1 MPRLT
6 SSPPRIRFF
15 FPFFS
20 YIPCVVFILC
30 FLSHAAESQIQDQEL
45 QVLSKLRQ
53 SWQDP
58 SSLDHWVASN
68 SSSLC
73 AWPEIKCQEGSIT
86 ELNLVNLNINYSIPP
101 FICDLKNMTK
111 LDLSYNNIPGEFP
124 TVLYNCSKL
133 VYLDLSQNYF
143 EGPIPSDI
151 DRMAD
156 LQVLI
161 LAANSFSFDVPVS
174 IARLQ
179 RLRILH
185 LYQSEYNGTYPE
197 EIFGLSN
204 LEELRLEYNKK
215 FVPSQLPQNFTA
227 LKKLRFFSMPQTNL
241 FGRIPKTVSDMEALE
256 HLDLGMNPLTG
267 EIPGSIFAL
276 RNLRELYV
284 YKTNVSGSIPQAV
297 SAANLSVIDLSFN
310 NLTGNIPEVFGQL
323 KNLYCLNL
331 EFNQLSGGIPEGIP
345 SLPALSDI
353 RLSNNNLSGTIPP
366 DFGKFSPL
374 RRFEVAFN
382 NLTGAFPEQ
391 LCHGGTL
398 FGLAAMDN
406 NLSGKLPESL
416 GNCSTLSQVM
426 LHNNGF
432 TGNVPGGLWM
442 SRNLM
447 ALLLSGNGLTGELPK
462 ELSPNLNRIEMSNN
476 KFFGKIP
483 STVSSW
489 RNLVVFDA
497 SNNLLSGTV
506 PAELT
511 VLPSLTTLLL
521 GQNKLSG
528 NLPTDIISWKSLT
541 TLDLSHN
548 KISGPI
554 PSKIG
559 LLPVLMQLDLSDNQL
574 SGLIPPEFGQLNL
587 DRLNVSFNRLRGPI
601 PAKFENAAYDTSFL
615 NNAGLCASNSFM
627 RINVCNAQSQ
637 RSSKTNLTLIV
648 ILAIAAAICVLLV
661 VLFTIRASR
670 KNRDCFD
677 STLKLT
683 SFQSLNFTESN
694 ILSGLK
700 EHNVIGSG
708 GSGKVYRIMVNP
720 SGDAVAVKRI
730 SNNQKLDEELEK
742 QFVAEA
748 EILGNIK
755 HRHIVKLLCCISCEN
770 SKLLVYEYM
779 ENSSL
784 DQWLHKKKRSSRIP
798 GVTNNMILDWTKR
811 LQIAL
816 GAAKGLCY
824 MHNDCSSPIIHR
836 DVKSS
841 NILLD
846 SEFNAKIA
854 DFGLARMLA
863 KPGEAVT
870 MSAVA
875 GSHGYLA
882 PEYAHTTRAN
892 EKIDVYSFGVVLLEL
907 TTGRKANDGKEGMG
921 LADWTC
927 CHIQHGKPISDA
939 IDEEIKDSSYL
950 DEIINVFKLGIFCT
964 ATRPSM
970 RPAMKEVVQMLLRC
984 SDPLHNVEKKLQH
997 SLDASPLLGN
1007 SKNKEMPRS
1016 DFHVLECNTG
1026 IVSTGTVAEG

>member
-6 SSPPRIRFF
+6 SSPPHIRFF

-20 YIPCVVFILC
+20 YIPCVVFLC
-30 FLSHAAESQIQDQEL
+30 FLPHAAESQIQDQEL
-45 QVLSKLRQ
+45 QVLLKLRQ
-53 SWQDP
+53 SWQEP

-68 SSSLC
+68 SSSHC

-86 ELNLVNLNINYSIPP
+86 KLNLTNLSINYSIPP
-101 FICDLKNMTK
+101 FICDLKNLTK
-111 LDLSYNNIPGEFP
+111 LDLSYNNITGEFP

-133 VYLDLSQNYF
+133 VYLDLSENHF

-151 DRMAD
+151 DRMAN

-161 LAANSFSFDVPVS
+161 LADNSFSFDVPASV
-174 IARLQ
+174 ARLQ

-185 LYQSEYNGTYPE
+185 LYMSEYNGTYPE
-197 EIFGLSN
+197 EIFGLSA
-204 LEELRLEYNKK
+204 LEELRLEYNK
-215 FVPSQLPQNFTA
+215 FVPSQLPQNFTV
-227 LKKLRFFSMPQTNL
+227 LKKLRFFSMAQTNL
-241 FGRIPKTVSDMEALE
+241 YGGIPETVSDMEALE
-256 HLDLGMNPLTG
+256 HLDLGKNPLTG
-267 EIPGSIFAL
+267 EIPASIFAMRSL
-276 RNLRELYV
+276 SELYV
-284 YKTNVSGSIPQAV
+284 YETNVSGSIPQAV
-297 SAANLSVIDLSFN
+297 SAANLSVIDLSLN
-310 NLTGNIPEVFGQL
+310 NLMGNIPEVFGQL
-323 KNLYCLNL
+323 KNLYSLNL
-331 EFNQLSGGIPEGIP
+331 EFNQLSGGIPEVIA
-345 SLPALSDI
+345 SLPSLSDI
-353 RLSNNNLSGTIPP
+353 KLSNNNISGTIPP

-382 NLTGAFPEQ
+382 NLTGAFPEH

-406 NLSGKLPESL
+406 NLSGELPESL
-416 GNCSTLSQVM
+416 GNCSTLLEVM
-426 LHNNGF
+426 LNNNGF

-442 SRNLM
+442 PRNLM
-447 ALLLSGNGLTGELPK
+447 ALLLSGNGLTGELPR
-462 ELSPNLNRIEMSNN
+462 ELSPNLTRIEMSNN

-541 TLDLSHN
+541 TLNLSHN

-559 LLPVLMQLDLSDNQL
+559 LLPVLTQLDLSDNQL

-587 DRLNVSFNRLRGPI
+587 NRLNLSSNRLRGKI
-601 PAKFENAAYDTSFL
+601 PSLYDNAAYDTSFL
-615 NNAGLCASNSFM
+615 NNPGLCASNSFM
-627 RINVCNAQSQ
+627 RINVCSTPSR

-648 ILAIAAAICVLLV
+648 ILAIAAAMCVLLV
-661 VLFTIRASR
+661 VLFMIRASR
-670 KNRDCFD
+670 KNRSQFD
-677 STLKLT
+677 STPKLT
-683 SFQSLNFTESN
+683 PFQSLNFTESN
-694 ILSGLK
+694 ILSELK
-700 EHNVIGSG
+700 EPNVIGSG
-708 GSGKVYRIMVNP
+708 GSGKVYRVVVNP
-720 SGDAVAVKRI
+720 SGDTVAVKRI
-730 SNNQKLDEELEK
+730 LNNRKLDEKLEK
-742 QFVAEA
+742 QFVAEV

-755 HRHIVKLLCCISCEN
+755 HLHIVKLLCSISCEK

-784 DQWLHKKKRSSRIP
+784 DRWLHKNKRSSPIS
-798 GVTNNMILDWTKR
+798 GVANNMILDWPKR

-816 GAAKGLCY
+816 GAAEGLCY
-824 MHNDCSSPIIHR
+824 MHHGCSSPIIHR

-846 SEFNAKIA
+846 SEFKAKIA

-863 KPGEAVT
+863 KPGEAVSMT
-870 MSAVA
+870 VVA
-875 GSHGYLA
+875 GSFGYLA
-882 PEYAHTTRAN
+882 PEYNHTKRVN

-907 TTGRKANDGKEGMG
+907 TTGREPCEGNEDMG
-921 LADWTC
+921 LAEWAWF
-927 CHIQHGKPISDA
+927 HFNHGKPISDVV
-939 IDEEIKDSSYL
+939 DEEIRDNSYL
-950 DEIINVFKLGIFCT
+950 DQISNVFKLGIFCT
-964 ATRPSM
+964 ARLPSTRPT
-970 RPAMKEVVQMLLRC
+970 MKEVVQMLLKC
-984 SDPLHNVEKKLQH
+984 SDPHYDVEKK
-997 SLDASPLLGN
+997 P
-1007 SKNKEMPRS
+1007 
-1016 DFHVLECNTG
+1016 
-1026 IVSTGTVAEG
+1026 

>member
-6 SSPPRIRFF
+6 SPPPHIRFF

-20 YIPCVVFILC
+20 YIPCVVFLC

-68 SSSLC
+68 SSSHC

-101 FICDLKNMTK
+101 FVCDLKNLTK

-124 TVLYNCSKL
+124 AVLYNCSKL

-151 DRMAD
+151 NRMAD

-161 LAANSFSFDVPVS
+161 LAANSFSFDVPASV
-174 IARLQ
+174 ARLR

-185 LYQSEYNGTYPE
+185 LYMSEYNGTYPE
-197 EIFGLSN
+197 EIFGLSD

-215 FVPSQLPQNFTA
+215 FVPSQLPQNFTV
-227 LKKLRFFSMPQTNL
+227 LKKLR
-241 FGRIPKTVSDMEALE
+241 DMEALE
-256 HLDLGMNPLTG
+256 HLDLGINPLTG

-276 RNLRELYV
+276 RNLSELYV
-284 YKTNVSGSIPQAV
+284 YETYVSKSIPQAV
-297 SAANLSVIDLSFN
+297 RAANLRVIDLSLN
-310 NLTGNIPEVFGQL
+310 NLMGNIPEVFGQL
-323 KNLYCLNL
+323 KNLYSLNL
-331 EFNQLSGGIPEGIP
+331 EFNQLSGGIPEGIA
-345 SLPALSDI
+345 SLPALSDV

-398 FGLAAMDN
+398 FGLATMNN
-406 NLSGKLPESL
+406 NLSGELPESL
-416 GNCSTLSQVM
+416 GNCSTLLEVM
-426 LHNNGF
+426 LNNNGF
-432 TGNVPGGLWM
+432 TGKVPGGLWM
-442 SRNLM
+442 SRNLT

-462 ELSPNLNRIEMSNN
+462 ELSRKLNRIEMSNN
-476 KFFGKIP
+476 KFFGKIL

-528 NLPTDIISWKSLT
+528 ILPTDIVSWKSLN
-541 TLDLSHN
+541 TLNLSHN

-554 PSKIG
+554 PSEIG
-559 LLPVLMQLDLSDNQL
+559 FLPGLTQLDLSDNQL
-574 SGLIPPEFGQLNL
+574 SGLIPPEIGQLNL
-587 DRLNVSFNRLRGPI
+587 NRLNLSSNRLSGPI
-601 PAKFENAAYDTSFL
+601 PAKLENAAYDTSFP
-615 NNAGLCASNSFM
+615 NNPGLCASNSFM
-627 RINVCNAQSQ
+627 RINVCNTQSH
-637 RSSKTNLTLIV
+637 RLSKTNLTLIV
-648 ILAIAAAICVLLV
+648 ILAIAAAMCVLLV
-661 VLFTIRASR
+661 VLFMIRASR
-670 KNRDCFD
+670 KNRDWFD
-677 STLKLT
+677 STPKLT
-683 SFQSLNFTESN
+683 PFQRLNFTESN

-700 EHNVIGSG
+700 GPNVIGSG
-708 GSGKVYRIMVNP
+708 GSGKVYRIVVNS
-720 SGDAVAVKRI
+720 SGDTVAVKRI
-730 SNNQKLDEELEK
+730 SNNQKLNEKLEK
-742 QFVAEA
+742 QFAAEV

-755 HRHIVKLLCCISCEN
+755 HRHIVKLLCCISCEH

-779 ENSSL
+779 ENGSL
-784 DQWLHKKKRSSRIP
+784 DRWLHKKKRLSPIL
-798 GVTNNMILDWTKR
+798 GVANNMILEWPKR

-863 KPGEAVT
+863 EPGEAVSMT
-870 MSAVA
+870 AVA
-875 GSHGYLA
+875 GSFGYLA
-882 PEYAHTTRAN
+882 PEYAHTTRVN

-907 TTGRKANDGKEGMG
+907 TTGREPNDRDEDMC
-921 LADWTC
+921 LADWAWF
-927 CHIQHGKPISDA
+927 HFDQGKPISDV
-939 IDEEIKDSSYL
+939 IDEEIRDNSSL
-950 DEIINVFKLGIFCT
+950 DQICNVFKLGIFCT
-964 ATRPSM
+964 AKLPSTRPT
-970 RPAMKEVVQMLLRC
+970 MKE
-984 SDPLHNVEKKLQH
+984 KFQH
-997 SLDASPLLGN
+997 KLDAAPFLGN
-1007 SKNKEMPRS
+1007 SKYEEMPRRY
-1016 DFHVLECNTG
+1016 FHVLECNTY
-1026 IVSTGTVAEG
+1026 

>member
-6 SSPPRIRFF
+6 SSPPHIRFF

-20 YIPCVVFILC
+20 YIPCVVFLC

-53 SWQDP
+53 SWQAP
-58 SSLDHWVASN
+58 SSLDHWVASD
-68 SSSLC
+68 SSSHC

-86 ELNLVNLNINYSIPP
+86 ELNLVDLNINYSIPP
-101 FICDLKNMTK
+101 FICDLKNLTK

-143 EGPIPSDI
+143 KGPIPPDI
-151 DRMAD
+151 DCMAN

-161 LAANSFSFDVPVS
+161 LAANSFSFDVPASV
-174 IARLQ
+174 ARLR

-185 LYQSEYNGTYPE
+185 LYMSEYNGTYPE
-197 EIFGLSN
+197 EIFGLSD

-215 FVPSQLPQNFTA
+215 FVPSQLTQNFTV
-227 LKKLRFFSMPQTNL
+227 LKKLRLFSMAQTNL
-241 FGRIPKTVSDMEALE
+241 YGGIPKTVSDMEALE
-256 HLDLGMNPLTG
+256 HLNLGINPLTG

-276 RNLRELYV
+276 RNLSDLYV
-284 YKTNVSGSIPQAV
+284 YETNVSESIPQAV
-297 SAANLSVIDLSFN
+297 SAANLRVIDLSLN
-310 NLTGNIPEVFGQL
+310 NLMGNIPEVFGQL

-331 EFNQLSGGIPEGIP
+331 EFNQLSGGIPEGIA

-382 NLTGAFPEQ
+382 NLTGALPKQ

-398 FGLAAMDN
+398 FGLATMDN
-406 NLSGKLPESL
+406 NLSAELPESL
-416 GNCSTLSQVM
+416 GNCSTLLEVM
-426 LHNNGF
+426 LNNNGF

-442 SRNLM
+442 SQNLT

-462 ELSPNLNRIEMSNN
+462 ELSPNLTRIDLSNN

-483 STVSSW
+483 STLSSW
-489 RNLVVFDA
+489 RNLVEFDA

-511 VLPSLTTLLL
+511 VLPSLTMLLL

-541 TLDLSHN
+541 TLNLSHN

-559 LLPVLMQLDLSDNQL
+559 LLPVLTLLDLSDNQL

-587 DRLNVSFNRLRGPI
+587 NGLNLSSNRLRGPI
-601 PAKFENAAYDTSFL
+601 PAKLENAAYDTSFL
-615 NNAGLCASNSFM
+615 NNPGLCASNPFM
-627 RINVCNAQSQ
+627 RINVCNAQSH

-661 VLFTIRASR
+661 VLFKSKASR
-670 KNRDCFD
+670 KNRDRFD
-677 STLKLT
+677 STPKLT

-720 SGDAVAVKRI
+720 SGEAVAVKRI

-742 QFVAEA
+742 QFVSEV

-755 HRHIVKLLCCISCEN
+755 HRHIVKLLCSISCEN

-784 DQWLHKKKRSSRIP
+784 DQWLHKKKRSSPIP
-798 GVTNNMILDWTKR
+798 GVTNNMILDWPKR
-811 LQIAL
+811 LQIAI

-824 MHNDCSSPIIHR
+824 MHNDLRPPIIHR

-882 PEYAHTTRAN
+882 PEYARMARAN

-907 TTGRKANDGKEGMG
+907 TTGREATDGEEGMG
-921 LADWTC
+921 LADWTFN
-927 CHIQHGKPISDA
+927 HIQRGKPISDV
-939 IDEEIKDSSYL
+939 IDEEIKGSSYL
-950 DEIINVFKLGIFCT
+950 DEIIKVFELGISCT
-964 ATRPSM
+964 ATQPSDRPT
-970 RPAMKEVVQMLLRC
+970 MKEVERVLSKRG
-984 SDPLHNVEKKLQH
+984 H
-997 SLDASPLLGN
+997 SQEN
-1007 SKNKEMPRS
+1007 IRW
-1016 DFHVLECNTG
+1016 VLP
-1026 IVSTGTVAEG
+1026 ST

>member
-1 MPRLT
+1 MARLKET
-6 SSPPRIRFF
+6 LLTL
-15 FPFFS
+15 
-20 YIPCVVFILC
+20 VWLVNK
-30 FLSHAAESQIQDQEL
+30 SQIQDQEL
-45 QVLSKLRQ
+45 QVLLKLRQ

-68 SSSLC
+68 SSSHC
-73 AWPEIKCQEGSIT
+73 AWPEIKCQEGLIT
-86 ELNLVNLNINYSIPP
+86 ELNLVNLNINYSIPL
-101 FICDLKNMTK
+101 FICDLKNLTK
-111 LDLSYNNIPGEFP
+111 LNLSYNNIPGEFP

-143 EGPIPSDI
+143 EGLIPSDI

-156 LQVLI
+156 LQALI
-161 LAANSFSFDVPVS
+161 LAANSFSFDVPASV
-174 IARLQ
+174 ARLR

-185 LYQSEYNGTYPE
+185 LYMSEYNGTYHE

-204 LEELRLEYNKK
+204 LEELSLGYNDK

-227 LKKLRFFSMPQTNL
+227 LKKLRFFSMPQMNL
-241 FGRIPKTVSDMEALE
+241 FGRILETVSDMEALE
-256 HLDLGMNPLTG
+256 HLDLGKNPLTG

-276 RNLRELYV
+276 RNLSELYV

-297 SAANLSVIDLSFN
+297 SAANLSVIDLSLN
-310 NLTGNIPEVFGQL
+310 NLMGNIPEVFGQL
-323 KNLYCLNL
+323 KNLYSSNL
-331 EFNQLSGGIPEGIP
+331 EFNQLSGGIPEHVA

-353 RLSNNNLSGTIPP
+353 RLSNNNISGTIPL

-406 NLSGKLPESL
+406 NLSGELPGSL
-416 GNCSTLSQVM
+416 GNCSTLLLVM
-426 LHNNGF
+426 LNNNGF
-432 TGNVPGGLWM
+432 TGNVPAGLWM
-442 SRNLM
+442 SRNLT

-462 ELSPNLNRIEMSNN
+462 ELSPKLNRIEMSNN

-483 STVSSW
+483 SMMSSW

-528 NLPTDIISWKSLT
+528 NLPTDIVSWKSLT

-559 LLPVLMQLDLSDNQL
+559 LLPVLTQLDLSDNQL

-587 DRLNVSFNRLRGPI
+587 NRLNLSSNRLSGPI
-601 PAKFENAAYDTSFL
+601 PAILENAAYDVSFL
-615 NNAGLCASNSFM
+615 NNLGLCASNSFM
-627 RINVCNAQSQ
+627 RINVCSTQSR

-648 ILAIAAAICVLLV
+648 ILAIAAAMCVLLV
-661 VLFTIRASR
+661 VLFMIRASR
-670 KNRDCFD
+670 KNRDWFD
-677 STLKLT
+677 STPKLT
-683 SFQSLNFTESN
+683 PFQSLNFTESN

-700 EHNVIGSG
+700 EPNVIGSG
-708 GSGKVYRIMVNP
+708 GSGKVYRIVVNP
-720 SGDAVAVKRI
+720 SGHTVAVKRI
-730 SNNQKLDEELEK
+730 LNNRKLDEKLEK
-742 QFVAEA
+742 QFVAEV

-755 HRHIVKLLCCISCEN
+755 HLHIVKLLCSISCEN
-770 SKLLVYEYM
+770 SKLLVYDYM

-784 DQWLHKKKRSSRIP
+784 DHWLHKKNRLSPVS
-798 GVTNNMILDWTKR
+798 GVSNNMILDWPKR

-824 MHNDCSSPIIHR
+824 MHN
-836 DVKSS
+836 
-841 NILLD
+841 
-846 SEFNAKIA
+846 EFKEKIA

-863 KPGEAVT
+863 KPGEAVSMT
-870 MSAVA
+870 VVA
-875 GSHGYLA
+875 GSFGSLA
-882 PEYAHTTRAN
+882 PVN
-892 EKIDVYSFGVVLLEL
+892 EKIDVYSFEIVLSEL
-907 TTGRKANDGKEGMG
+907 TTGREAHDGNEDMG
-921 LADWTC
+921 LAEWAYFHFD
-927 CHIQHGKPISDA
+927 QGKPISDV
-939 IDEEIKDSSYL
+939 IDEEIRDNSSL
-950 DEIINVFKLGIFCT
+950 DQISNVFKLGIFCT
-964 ATRPSM
+964 AKLPSTRPT
-970 RPAMKEVVQMLLRC
+970 MKEVVQMLLKC
-984 SDPLHNVEKKLQH
+984 SDPHYDVEKKFQH
-997 SLDASPLLGN
+997 NLDAAPLLGN
-1007 SKNKEMPRS
+1007 SK
-1016 DFHVLECNTG
+1016 
-1026 IVSTGTVAEG
+1026 